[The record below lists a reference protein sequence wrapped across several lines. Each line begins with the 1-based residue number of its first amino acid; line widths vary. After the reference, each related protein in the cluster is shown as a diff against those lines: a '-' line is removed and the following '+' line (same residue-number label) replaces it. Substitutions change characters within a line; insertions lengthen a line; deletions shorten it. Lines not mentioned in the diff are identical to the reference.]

1 VARILIIEDN
11 PANIELMSFLLGAYG
26 HTPLNAADGARG
38 VAAARSELPDLIAC
52 DVNLPGM
59 DGFQV
64 LAALKQEPALAA
76 VPVLAVTALAMAGD
90 REKVLA
96 AGFDGYI
103 SKPIEPESFVAE
115 LEAFLAGTPS
125 AAAAAP
131 TPQPAASAIPV
142 APAATATAVTASN
155 PWASAPG
162 PIATPVATPAATP
175 VAADAS
181 AALARPTL
189 LLVDDDR
196 FMLGVLNDMLTGEPY
211 RVLSAQS
218 GEEALALLAT
228 EPVDVILCDQAM
240 PGMRGT
246 DVLAEA
252 ARRYPKTVRLMLSGQ
267 PDLSEIEAAI
277 AAGVADEH
285 YIKPVSAMQLR
296 ERLGAAFRLRSER
309 AAA

>member
-125 AAAAAP
+125 AAASAP
-131 TPQPAASAIPV
+131 VAQPAA
-142 APAATATAVTASN
+142 APAAPAVTAPPASN
-155 PWASAPG
+155 PWSTAPE
-162 PIATPVATPAATP
+162 PAATTGGP
-175 VAADAS
+175 G
-181 AALARPTL
+181 AALDRPTL

-218 GEEALALLAT
+218 GEEALALLAA

-309 AAA
+309 AP

>member
-1 VARILIIEDN
+1 MARILIIEDN

-26 HTPLNAADGARG
+26 HTPLSAADGARG

-64 LAALKQEPALAA
+64 LAALKQEPALAG
-76 VPVLAVTALAMAGD
+76 VPILAVTALAMAGD

-115 LEAFLAGTPS
+115 LEAFLAGTPTAAAAPS
-125 AAAAAP
+125 PAAAAAP
-131 TPQPAASAIPV
+131 EPAAPL
-142 APAATATAVTASN
+142 AA
-155 PWASAPG
+155 
-162 PIATPVATPAATP
+162 AAAHP
-175 VAADAS
+175 SSGAADSVRADTGPGS
-181 AALARPTL
+181 ATLERPTL

-196 FMLGVLNDMLTGEPY
+196 FMLGVLNDMLTNEPY

-218 GEEALALLAT
+218 GEEALALLAS

-246 DVLAEA
+246 EVLAEA

-277 AAGVADEH
+277 AAGVADGH
-285 YIKPVSAMQLR
+285 YIKPVGAALLR
-296 ERLGAAFRLRSER
+296 ERLGAAFRLHSER